1 MTQEVGKFAELAQSY
16 IEGCCRHSTGK
27 VLGPPVAGSVFITA
41 VILMFNAWD
50 TMKDIRCVGH
60 YQRHSV
66 VNPVEVGDFDS
77 MALSHTEGSSS
88 DPSVPNQA
96 LYGISA
102 MVQQPAFKF
111 VPSGLADLCN
121 GTGAPVDYEAALAL
135 QTDASRGSELHNY
148 TSLAVASSRSASPSQ
163 PPAAALFRTA
173 PYWSPLSL
181 YPRRRW
187 RPGSGSYGGAV
198 AAAGGGME

>member
-1 MTQEVGKFAELAQSY
+1 MPEDVCKFAELAQRY
-16 IEGCCRHSTGK
+16 IEGGCRHSTGK
-27 VLGPPVAGSVFITA
+27 VLGPPVTGSVFISA

-111 VPSGLADLCN
+111 VPSGLADMCN

-135 QTDASRGSELHNY
+135 QAESRGSELHNS
-148 TSLAVASSRSASPSQ
+148 TSLAVASSRSASPS
-163 PPAAALFRTA
+163 
-173 PYWSPLSL
+173 
-181 YPRRRW
+181 
-187 RPGSGSYGGAV
+187 
-198 AAAGGGME
+198 